1 MCFDEVG
8 CESLGFFGVSFR
20 DFSLFFTGLLRC
32 CYLVRWREVKD
43 PATLWVSQRLMCW
56 QEVEIV
62 IKYIYREAKRY
73 LMLLLLVI
81 DDVVLRLLLT
91 PSQELYL
98 FRIYL
103 SFQPRPLR
111 QPCNPARILHLSQPL

>member
-1 MCFDEVG
+1 
-8 CESLGFFGVSFR
+8 
-20 DFSLFFTGLLRC
+20 
-32 CYLVRWREVKD
+32 
-43 PATLWVSQRLMCW
+43 MCW

-62 IKYIYREAKRY
+62 INYIYREDKLY
-73 LMLLLLVI
+73 LLLLLLLVI

-103 SFQPRPLR
+103 SFQPRPLPR
-111 QPCNPARILHLSQPL
+111 PCNPARILHLSQPL